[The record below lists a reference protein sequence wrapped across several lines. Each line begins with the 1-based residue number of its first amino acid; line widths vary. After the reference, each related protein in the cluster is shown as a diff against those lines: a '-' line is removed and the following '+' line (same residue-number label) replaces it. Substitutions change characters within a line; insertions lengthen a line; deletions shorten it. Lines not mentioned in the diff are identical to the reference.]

1 MGYGSKDIK
10 NIVKEILEEKKDIGG
25 IKNIYFVGCG
35 GSLGALYPAKTF
47 VERESQVL
55 RSAWINSNE
64 FVHSTPKDFGENS
77 IICLACHKGNTPE
90 TMQVL
95 TILQGILI
103 MQEKRH
109 SVHCLWQWN

>member
-1 MGYGSKDIK
+1 MGYVSKDIK

-47 VERESQVL
+47 MERESQVL

-64 FVHSTPKDFGENS
+64 LLY
-77 IICLACHKGNTPE
+77 IIHL
-90 TMQVL
+90 MQVL
-95 TILQGILI
+95 IILQGILI
-103 MQEKRH
+103 MQEKRR